1 MKAVVKFR
9 SVRPFERNPRAL
21 FVGGYSVRLGESE
34 VPFDFYDGETVVS
47 HVDGHMMLA
56 SHLSNFDPLTYRFAW
71 DKIGLTLADLTA
83 ERLGGTGE
91 LIEVTYECYAKAN
104 EEEPIDLEVV
114 SFTFIEGEKE
124 YAIAPEVIA
133 AYNQKVLEEQA

>member
-1 MKAVVKFR
+1 MKAVVQFR
-9 SVRPFERNPRAL
+9 SVEKFDKNPRAL

-34 VPFDFYDGETVVS
+34 VPFDFYDGEAVVT

-56 SHLSNFDPLTYRFAW
+56 SHLSNFDPSTYRFAW
-71 DKIGLTLADLTA
+71 ERNGLTLADLTA
-83 ERLGGTGE
+83 ERLGGTKE

-104 EEEPIDLEVV
+104 EEEPIALEVA
-114 SFTFIEGEKE
+114 SFTFFDGEKE
-124 YAIAPEVIA
+124 YAIAPEVLA